1 MELTNYGTTM
11 TTAEAEKIA
20 EQVETMLMGVDIK
33 PDTMTIEPNIVVSIQ
48 YNENCVT
55 NYVISD
61 LKGTCVVDGR
71 SLNCKQLKI
80 RIKIKQHS
88 STIEYNKQ
96 LTSWKVNWLII
107 RQDLCTFR

>member
-1 MELTNYGTTM
+1 M

-71 SLNCKQLKI
+71 SLNCKQYKNTNKDKI
-80 RIKIKQHS
+80 ALQYYR
-88 STIEYNKQ
+88 
-96 LTSWKVNWLII
+96 V
-107 RQDLCTFR
+107 